1 MNNSVSM
8 APSSQDTHLSNI
20 SLLRVIA
27 MVSVVFYHCLCYYG
41 IWSSKF
47 VIEGY
52 RDFDIFLVRI
62 NMPLFVF
69 LSGYLYAYLRNNFH
83 KYLDTKSFVVKKAK
97 RLLIP
102 YIFWGVL
109 LVLFFPIPGHHWT
122 DFFSGICHLWF
133 LLMLFEEF
141 LFFHFTYKFW
151 KSKTQRSAL
160 LKLIGLLL
168 VSLLMNKLFSHY
180 YVGNLP
186 LCINQFFNKLPF
198 FGLGIL
204 LSCTP
209 PSNSKCIVF
218 FNLHSKGFAIFFCCA
233 SLLLCFVDLPYG
245 GNSISY
251 LLTIG
256 ILLSVFKWSETF
268 SNKHCN
274 FVSRKW
280 LKDLDKCSMGI
291 YIIHH
296 PIIEYI
302 VHIPGMDYYLNN
314 YFYILP
320 FVIFILVLPLSWLLA
335 HIMLSSKAR
344 ILLG

>member
-52 RDFDIFLVRI
+52 RDFDIFLVSV

-83 KYLDTKSFVVKKAK
+83 KYQDSKTFVFKKSK

-109 LVLFFPIPGHHWT
+109 LVLFFPRPDHRWT

-141 LFFHFTYKFW
+141 LFFHFTFKFW
-151 KSKTQRSAL
+151 KNNTLRSAFF
-160 LKLIGLLL
+160 KLIGLLL
-168 VSLLMNKLFSHY
+168 VSFLMKKLFSHY
-180 YVGNLP
+180 YAGNLP
-186 LCINQFFNKLPF
+186 LCINQFFTKLPF

-204 LSCTP
+204 LSCAP
-209 PSNSKCIVF
+209 PPV
-218 FNLHSKGFAIFFCCA
+218 
-233 SLLLCFVDLPYG
+233 
-245 GNSISY
+245 
-251 LLTIG
+251 
-256 ILLSVFKWSETF
+256 IL
-268 SNKHCN
+268 N
-274 FVSRKW
+274 
-280 LKDLDKCSMGI
+280 
-291 YIIHH
+291 
-296 PIIEYI
+296 
-302 VHIPGMDYYLNN
+302 
-314 YFYILP
+314 
-320 FVIFILVLPLSWLLA
+320 A
-335 HIMLSSKAR
+335 LSSLTFIVR
-344 ILLG
+344 DLLYFSVVHHCCCVS